1 MGITKMKK
9 TINGISLIE
18 IMIAVLVIGVAFFG
32 FMKLLSSS
40 LKSTSYANQ
49 QKQINLAGQYILDR
63 INANLE
69 GGTDPNYYAQGNA
82 WLNNNPT
89 PATLCNAGTTC
100 TQVQQRAFD
109 LFQWQ
114 QYLATLRISGL
125 RGIVCLDNAA
135 PPGVPTL
142 NSPNCTNSG
151 TRLYIKLFWQNNLA
165 ANESGNV
172 RNSLII
178 PVLATTN
185 LTLSAVDN
193 SVAGGGGVTPPA
205 NPGQFVFE
213 QMHFGPSFTQCYG
226 SDCSNTVVMGACNGS
241 DCSGSVFFGNCNG
254 STSCANTTLLGA
266 CNSSA
271 DCSGSLMMGDCNSSN
286 CSNSFIGGSCNQGD
300 CSGSVILGNC
310 WGSNCRNSLIYGACN
325 GDCTGSV
332 VFGGDSIVNAVQSG
346 GGSSCWGTGCPGVA
360 TNALYPSIS
369 YNSST
374 GVVSGIE
381 QSMFGA
387 LTYTSMDTSSCQNG
401 GTCNSSVING
411 ACGNG
416 GSCTNSLI
424 NGSCNNNSTCSG
436 SVINGSCANNGVCTN
451 SIIIGGTCGNNANCT
466 GSTIVG
472 NCANNGSCCANN
484 ANCTN
489 VTCRKTDGSVG
500 TCR

>member
-1 MGITKMKK
+1 MRK
-9 TINGISLIE
+9 TVNGISLIE

-49 QKQINLAGQYILDR
+49 QKQVNLAGQFILDR

-69 GGTDPNYYAQGNA
+69 GGTNPNYYAQGTA

-89 PATLCNAGTTC
+89 PATLCNTGASC
-100 TQVQQRAFD
+100 TQTQQKDFD

-114 QYLATLRISGL
+114 QYLTTLRISGL
-125 RGIVCLDNAA
+125 RGIVCLDNAV
-135 PPGVPTL
+135 PGVPTL
-142 NSPNCTNSG
+142 NSPNCNGG

-172 RNSLII
+172 RNYLII

-185 LTLSAVDN
+185 LALSAVDN
-193 SVAGGGGVTPPA
+193 PAGGGGVTPPA
-205 NPGQFVFE
+205 NTGDFILE

-271 DCSGSLMMGDCNSSN
+271 DCSGSLMMGDCNSNN
-286 CSNSFIGGSCNQGD
+286 CSNSFIGGSCNQGN

-310 WGSNCRNSLIYGACN
+310 WGSNCRDSLIYGACN

-424 NGSCNNNSTCSG
+424 NGSCSNNSTCSG

-489 VTCRKTDGSVG
+489 VTCHKTDGSIG